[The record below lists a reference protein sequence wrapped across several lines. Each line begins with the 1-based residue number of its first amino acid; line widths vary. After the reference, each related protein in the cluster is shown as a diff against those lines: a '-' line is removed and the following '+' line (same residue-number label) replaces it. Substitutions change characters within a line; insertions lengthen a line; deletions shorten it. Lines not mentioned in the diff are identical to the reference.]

1 MRQGIRRW
9 MRSCRT
15 RWWPRRGSTPS
26 WEGQA
31 PAAVPAGG
39 TAPHAAAG
47 EAPCA
52 CGWFDSSFELR
63 EGLAV
68 IEHRELP
75 LELAVQALLGLD
87 PDASALRLSS

>member
-1 MRQGIRRW
+1 
-9 MRSCRT
+9 
-15 RWWPRRGSTPS
+15 
-26 WEGQA
+26 
-31 PAAVPAGG
+31 
-39 TAPHAAAG
+39 
-47 EAPCA
+47 CA

-87 PDASALRLSS
+87 PDASASRLSS